1 MNLLDKVIKV
11 GARGSLLSRKQVEEV
26 FAEFSFFHP
35 GYTFETTWIETT
47 GDRDLKTS
55 LRSLEKT
62 DFFTKE
68 VEALQCKGEFRIS
81 IHSAKDLPEKLQE
94 GLQIV
99 AITKGVTSADVLVFR
114 EGESFETLPF
124 CPKIGSSSPRR
135 DERVQSILPNCEI
148 VDIRGT
154 IQKRL
159 ELLVQNQVDAVVM
172 AEAALLRLQLH
183 QFPRVVL
190 EGETALL
197 QGKLAVV
204 ALESDQEMLM
214 LFSSIDARF
223 VKV

>member
-1 MNLLDKVIKV
+1 MNLSAKIIKV
-11 GARGSLLSRKQVEEV
+11 GARASPLSQKQVQEV
-26 FAEFSFFHP
+26 FTEFSFFHP

-47 GDRDLKTS
+47 GDKDLKTS
-55 LRSLEKT
+55 LRTLEKT

-68 VEALQCKGEFRIS
+68 VETLQLMGGFRIS
-81 IHSAKDLPEKLQE
+81 IHSAKDLPEKLQK

-99 AITKGVTSADVLVFR
+99 AITKGVSSADVLVFR
-114 EGESFETLPF
+114 EGENFKTLPF

-135 DERVQSILPNCEI
+135 DERLQSILPSCEI

-159 ELLVQNQVDAVVM
+159 ELLSQKQVDALVM

-183 QFPRVVL
+183 QFPRVAL
-190 EGETALL
+190 EGKTAPL

-204 ALESDQEMLM
+204 ALDSDEEMAQ
-214 LFSSIDARF
+214 LFSSVDTRF